1 MMGYML
7 GGFFLGLIVGIAIV
21 VVSIVIYFKKLRPKI
36 EALVLKLELERINKD
51 NKENKK

>member
-7 GGFFLGLIVGIAIV
+7 GGFFLGLIVGIAAV
-21 VVSIVIYFKKLRPKI
+21 VVSLVIYFKKLRPKF